1 MDSPWPRA
9 LGLSLAYSPLLPSP
23 ALPSHFLSSMICGPS
38 LRAKEIERK
47 LRWISLPPSLPS
59 VIPYPAPT
67 SPCIFSCPPPP
78 FFRHCLPEDHCR
90 VLGSHSGAIGM
101 LALPSPLLPS
111 LSWQNH
117 LRSFCA
123 VVACLQLHARH
134 TFPMS
139 RFASCHYVVL

>member
-23 ALPSHFLSSMICGPS
+23 PLPSHFLSSMICGPS

-47 LRWISLPPSLPS
+47 LRWISLPPFRYSVSGPDFTMYFFPARPLP
-59 VIPYPAPT
+59 
-67 SPCIFSCPPPP
+67 
-78 FFRHCLPEDHCR
+78 FRRCLPEDHCR
-90 VLGSHSGAIGM
+90 VPGSHSGAIGM
-101 LALPSPLLPS
+101 LALPSPPLPS

-139 RFASCHYVVL
+139 RFASYHYVVL